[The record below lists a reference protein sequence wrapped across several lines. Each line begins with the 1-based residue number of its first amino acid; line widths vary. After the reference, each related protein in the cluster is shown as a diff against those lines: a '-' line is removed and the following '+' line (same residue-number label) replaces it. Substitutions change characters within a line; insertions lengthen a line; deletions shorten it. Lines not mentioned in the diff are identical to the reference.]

1 LPEASIIY
9 NPFSN
14 YAKLLMTIGDGR
26 QAQDEVLEVYHEP
39 MSVPLSNCW
48 ANKKYTV
55 KDL

>member
-1 LPEASIIY
+1 
-9 NPFSN
+9 
-14 YAKLLMTIGDGR
+14 MTTGDGR
-26 QAQDEVLEVYHEP
+26 QAQNEVLEVYHEP